1 MPAATRLLGILL
13 TLAGSACRS
22 PQPPPV
28 LGELPSF
35 RLVERNGMPYGSAE
49 LRGHVWVANFIF
61 TTCPDICPALTAQM
75 RRLDDLLGGD
85 ERPERVS
92 ISVDPARDTPEVLRR
107 YAERHGVG
115 SDWVFLTGERQ
126 AIASLLKDGFHV
138 AFADDGPPSEP
149 ITHSDRLVLVDPALR
164 IRGYYHGR
172 LDEDLARL
180 VRDVRA
186 LRVEGAPAPSDTA
199 PPPPA

>member
-1 MPAATRLLGILL
+1 MLLLL
-13 TLAGSACRS
+13 ALGACRH
-22 PQPPPV
+22 PATPPV
-28 LGELPSF
+28 LGEVPAF
-35 RLVERNGMPYGSAE
+35 RLVERDGEPYGSAE

-75 RRLDDLLGGD
+75 RRLDGLLAAD

-107 YAERHGVG
+107 YAEQHGVG
-115 SDWVFLTGERQ
+115 SDWTFLTGERQ
-126 AIASLLKDGFHV
+126 AIASLLMEGFHV
-138 AFADDGPPSEP
+138 AFADDGPPGQP

-172 LDEDLARL
+172 LEEDLERL

-186 LRVEGAPAPSDTA
+186 LRAERARDAAPSG
-199 PPPPA
+199 